1 MVLKHL
7 PSVHSH
13 SRSWSML
20 ESQRAKCDKIDED
33 VRYSSSHTYLCSLR
47 ILFSLSL
54 CLVCVWLFSCTFLA
68 LLFKKWI
75 DVRLKEELSCE
86 VCCFFSRIEF
96 TKCWK
101 SFDGTTADDVS
112 VWESERED
120 YIDMKHHQIIHSIGT
135 IDSSFVLFLFCII
148 SIHFEF
154 RCFIFLSL
162 SKRKQKETAHCW
174 NLCLWLFTY
183 LCWIY
188 LLGLCIAFDG
198 ELRNRLCA
206 MHPSCWKCD
215 QIHKF
220 IYAAMINLT

>member
-20 ESQRAKCDKIDED
+20 ERQRAKCDKIDED

-162 SKRKQKETAHCW
+162 EEKTKRNGTLLKFMPLAIYVFVLNIFIGIVHCIRW
-174 NLCLWLFTY
+174 R
-183 LCWIY
+183 
-188 LLGLCIAFDG
+188 IAKSFVCNASIVLKVRSD
-198 ELRNRLCA
+198 
-206 MHPSCWKCD
+206 
-215 QIHKF
+215 
-220 IYAAMINLT
+220 T

>member
-20 ESQRAKCDKIDED
+20 ERQRAKCDKIDED
-33 VRYSSSHTYLCSLR
+33 VRYSSTHTYLCSLR
-47 ILFSLSL
+47 ILFSLSVSVWSVFDFFHVRFWRCYL
-54 CLVCVWLFSCTFLA
+54 RNELMFAWKKSSLVRCV
-68 LLFKKWI
+68 
-75 DVRLKEELSCE
+75 V
-86 VCCFFSRIEF
+86 FFSRIEF

-162 SKRKQKETAHCW
+162 EEKTKRNGTLLKFMPLAIYVFVLNIFIGIVHCIRW
-174 NLCLWLFTY
+174 R
-183 LCWIY
+183 
-188 LLGLCIAFDG
+188 IAKSFVCNASIVLKVRSD
-198 ELRNRLCA
+198 
-206 MHPSCWKCD
+206 
-215 QIHKF
+215 
-220 IYAAMINLT
+220 T